1 MIQDLLGVIPAF
13 AVTVL
18 VIVAVPG
25 QGMAMVLR
33 QSILSGKQA
42 AFYSIL
48 GNSTGLIIWGV
59 MSSVGLSA
67 IFQASPTAFNI
78 LKWVGVIYLTM
89 LSIQT
94 LFELRKEAGKFEYE
108 SGSKATDFK
117 SSFRIGITT
126 NLTNVKAAVFSVGL
140 VPQFVPEDFNLG
152 LGIFLLSCVWTLV
165 SFTWYLGLI
174 TVVDKT
180 SKWIQKPKVRRV
192 LTAFSAIG
200 IAVLAIGLA
209 TTRAN

>member
-1 MIQDLLGVIPAF
+1 
-13 AVTVL
+13 
-18 VIVAVPG
+18 
-25 QGMAMVLR
+25 MVLR

-42 AFYSIL
+42 AFYSVF

-67 IFQASPTAFNI
+67 IFQASPTAFNL
-78 LKWVGVIYLTM
+78 LKWAGVIYLTI

-94 LFELRKEAGKFEYE
+94 LLELRNEAGKFEFE
-108 SGSKATDFK
+108 SGSRATDFGPA
-117 SSFRIGITT
+117 FRIGLTT

-140 VPQFVPEDFNLG
+140 VPQFVPRSFNLG
-152 LGIFLLSCVWTLV
+152 LGIFLLSVLWALI
-165 SFTWYLGLI
+165 SMSWYSLMI
-174 TVVDKT
+174 TIVDKS
-180 SKWIQKPKVRRV
+180 SKWIQRPQIRRA

-209 TTRAN
+209 FTRAN